1 MKKFLILLGI
11 LIAVIGGF
19 VLFKF
24 ITKPVHV
31 TVISSDNKFLTIISE
46 SELMEYEAETEDVS
60 AESDALESDVL
71 ESDVL
76 ESESLSED
84 IGDVVSVED
93 ETEVVDNS
101 VENVDNL
108 VPETTVSVATPTPS
122 SIQWIQIGNV
132 KVSLDT
138 TFQYDSQTSN
148 AMMNDPSITL
158 FLQQFAEYKAENKI
172 VMFGFSVAGKE
183 NDVESFMNTVESYL
197 FGEESD
203 YERTFEEELD
213 INGFKGY
220 KHTFLSSD
228 RTNCN
233 IVYGCYTG
241 QGTFY
246 LVGHFLYDVNSDADF
261 NRIVASLTSA

>member
-1 MKKFLILLGI
+1 MRKFIILLGI
-11 LIAVIGGF
+11 LITVVGGF

-46 SELMEYEAETEDVS
+46 SEPIEYETETEDVS
-60 AESDALESDVL
+60 VESDVL
-71 ESDVL
+71 ETDSM
-76 ESESLSED
+76 ETESLSED
-84 IGDVVSVED
+84 IGDVVSVEE

-108 VPETTVSVATPTPS
+108 VPETTVSVAMPTPS

-138 TFQYDSQTSN
+138 VFQYDSQTSN
-148 AMMNDPSITL
+148 AMMSDPSITL

-183 NDVESFMNTVESYL
+183 NDVESFMTTVENYL

-241 QGTFY
+241 QGIFY
-246 LVGHFLYDVNSDADF
+246 LVGHFLYDINSDADF
-261 NRIVASLTSA
+261 NRIIASLTSA